1 MSQVKAGAAYV
12 ELTTRNSKFLK
23 GLEAAKKRLERFG
36 ASTRLI
42 GTRLMSIGT
51 AAAAPLAGSLAVFS
65 SFDDAM
71 RGVKAITGATAAE
84 FEMLRDKAKRLGAT
98 TSFSAS
104 EVASLMTE
112 LGRAGFNP
120 KQIEDMTGSVM
131 NLARA
136 TGTDATIASG
146 IFAAAIRQFGM
157 EATDASRV
165 ADGLTAAAN
174 RSFNSVESLGEA
186 LSYAGPVAADANM
199 SLEETLA
206 ILGTLGNIGIQGS
219 SAGNALKRL
228 LTLSAAESEKF
239 QKVFGVA
246 TMDAAGNARPLVDVL
261 GEVADATKNLGSAEK
276 AAKLNEVFGLLG
288 ITSASA
294 IGKSVTDTRALLAE
308 LKNAGGV
315 ADKTA
320 KEMDSGI
327 GGAFRILKSS
337 IEGVAIA
344 IGESLNGPITK
355 MVQAFSRAASGLTE
369 WIGNNRRAVQ
379 IAAVAVAAIVG
390 IGAALFAVGTFAG
403 IASFAIGGLVSL
415 FSVLGTVIG
424 FIGSA
429 IAALFSPIGL
439 VLVAV
444 AALGA
449 YFLYA
454 SGIAGKAVEYLGA
467 VFQVLKKDTLAAF
480 GAIANA
486 LSAGD
491 ITAASRVLW
500 AYLNLQWTRGIEHLK
515 GAWRSLTL
523 TIARGLV
530 ISLEYIANAWDE
542 TIGYLADGWSVF
554 STYLKQRWN
563 DATGFIRKA
572 WIKLKSLISDIDVEV
587 EMRKID
593 NETQAANRADENARN
608 QAIAAR
614 MQTRE
619 AAARKR
625 RAMREGINANLQGG
639 GVDDAGRQ
647 RIDEAQSQ
655 FDAAMKAANE
665 VGGDEAKDSEQP
677 QLPDPNKLDVD
688 VPKLDAPELQA
699 PDGKDLQFGLD
710 PNAADAINGFGSD
723 TESVTASFDSAGMGF
738 GNEVSALK
746 AAVPKPGKKKPAAEA
761 EPKLPEI
768 ADVPVADAEGIEQA
782 STETGE
788 HLEDSVPTDGNSNAI
803 PNVPIVDTDAIN
815 QSLAKVNE
823 QLTAFD
829 ASLLSGQQQVERTVA
844 SEDTGLGA
852 SIQRAIAET
861 AENTKK
867 LADKA
872 RDGGL
877 VFG

>member
-84 FEMLRDKAKRLGAT
+84 FEVLRDKAKQLGAT
-98 TSFSAS
+98 TSFSAT

-136 TGTDATIASG
+136 TGTDATVASG

-174 RSFNSVESLGEA
+174 KSFNSVESLGEA

-246 TMDAAGNARPLVDVL
+246 TMDAAGNARPLVDIL

-276 AAKLNEVFGLLG
+276 AAKFNEVFGMLG

-294 IGKSVTDTRALLAE
+294 IGKSVSDTRALLAE
-308 LKNAGGV
+308 LRNAGGV
-315 ADKTA
+315 ADRTA

-355 MVQAFSRAASGLTE
+355 MVQASSRAASTLTE

-403 IASFAIGGLVSL
+403 IASFAIGGLASV

-424 FIGSA
+424 FIGGA

-439 VLVAV
+439 VVVAV

-454 SGIAGKAVEYLGA
+454 SGIAAKAVEYLGS
-467 VFQVLKKDTLAAF
+467 VFQILKKDTLAAF

-491 ITAASRVLW
+491 ITASSRVLW

-593 NETQAANRADENARN
+593 EETQAANRADEQARN
-608 QAIAAR
+608 QAIGER
-614 MQTRE
+614 MQKRE
-619 AAARKR
+619 SAARKR

-639 GVDDAGRQ
+639 GVDDAGRL
-647 RIDEAQSQ
+647 RIDHAQAELDS
-655 FDAAMKAANE
+655 AVGAANE
-665 VGGDEAKDSEQP
+665 AGDSNDRPSEQP
-677 QLPDPNKLDVD
+677 QLPDPGKLDVEM
-688 VPKLDAPELQA
+688 PKLDAPELQA
-699 PDGKDLQFGLD
+699 PDAKDLQLGLD
-710 PNAADAINGFGSD
+710 RDSADAINGFGSD

-738 GNEVSALK
+738 GKDVSALK
-746 AAVPKPGKKKPAAEA
+746 ANKPEAANEKGIAKAAPEMPAM
-761 EPKLPEI
+761 
-768 ADVPVADAEGIEQA
+768 ADVPV
-782 STETGE
+782 
-788 HLEDSVPTDGNSNAI
+788 
-803 PNVPIVDTDAIN
+803 VDTDAIN
-815 QSLAKVNE
+815 QSLAHVND

-829 ASLLSGQQQVERTVA
+829 ESLSSGEQQVERTVA
-844 SEDTGLGA
+844 SESSGL
-852 SIQRAIAET
+852 SESVQRAITET

-867 LADKA
+867 LVDRA